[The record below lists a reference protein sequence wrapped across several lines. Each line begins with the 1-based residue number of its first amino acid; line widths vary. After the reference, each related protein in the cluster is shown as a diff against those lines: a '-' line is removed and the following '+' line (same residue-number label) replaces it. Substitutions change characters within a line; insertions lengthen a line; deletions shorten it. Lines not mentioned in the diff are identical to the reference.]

1 MGRRAGTL
9 LYVDEKTLGELR
21 LAFDQARLK
30 ETAEKALNWE
40 LRNRALR
47 SELLDKELLLQ
58 ALSSIFGAISQ
69 VVISAPIPK
78 SVKDDLLS
86 TIGTYPLAI
95 KGVAEKQT
103 KQIHIEKGEKEE
115 SGGLATEVRARR
127 GRPRTRRILEGFVE
141 SVQTEETA

>member
-1 MGRRAGTL
+1 

-30 ETAEKALNWE
+30 ETAEKALHWE
-40 LRNRALR
+40 LRNQLMRA
-47 SELLDKELLLQ
+47 ELLDKDLLLQ

-103 KQIHIEKGEKEE
+103 KQIHIERGE
-115 SGGLATEVRARR
+115 
-127 GRPRTRRILEGFVE
+127 
-141 SVQTEETA
+141 

>member
-30 ETAEKALNWE
+30 ETAEKALHWE
-40 LRNRALR
+40 IRNQLMRA
-47 SELLDKELLLQ
+47 ELLDKDLLLQ

-115 SGGLATEVRARR
+115 SGGVATEVRARR
-127 GRPRTRRILEGFVE
+127 GRPRTRRILEGPVE